1 MKKFR
6 IGDRVKFLNEKGGG
20 TVVAI
25 KNEHELIVQL
35 PDGIEIPYTTAELI
49 QDTHQILTN
58 FSSTS
63 LNEAMPTDNKLIY
76 LAIESNTANAKDATE
91 YFFYLFNLSDFQFYF
106 TYSLGKNNVY
116 QCLADGKVQPY
127 EKQRIKTLSVSLLK
141 EADTHQFQMI
151 FFQNTLFVS
160 QTPVFETIKLNEK
173 TFSSDRFIQHPEFA
187 RPVFITIL
195 KEKFLDTPTEL
206 SQYLSPQNIRHFL
219 NEEDLKK
226 IQSLKEKKAEPSFTK
241 HFPKQKYPDELVMDL
256 HIEELVDNPADYSAH
271 QKLQIQLNY
280 FQRELHHAIAHNV
293 RKITVIHGVG
303 NGRLKQEVRAYLKTV
318 DEVKGVEDAP
328 LKMYGWG
335 ATVVYIK

>member
-6 IGDRVKFLNEKGGG
+6 IGDKVKFLNEKGGG

-25 KNEHELIVQL
+25 KNAYEVIVQL
-35 PDGIEIPYTTAELI
+35 PDGLEIPYPASELI
-49 QDTHQILTN
+49 SDTHQILIN
-58 FSSTS
+58 PSSAS
-63 LNEAMPTDNKLIY
+63 LEAVPTDNKLIY
-76 LAIESNTANAKDATE
+76 LAIESNTSQVKNATE

-173 TFSSDRFIQHPEFA
+173 TFSSDRFIHHPEFA
-187 RPVFITIL
+187 RPVWIMIL
-195 KEKFLDTPTEL
+195 KEKFSDTPTEL
-206 SQYLSPQNIRHFL
+206 SQYQSPQNIRHFL

-226 IQSLKEKKAEPSFTK
+226 IQSLQEKKAEVSSRK
-241 HFPKQKYPDELVMDL
+241 HFSKQKYPDEVVMDL
-256 HIEELVDNPADYSAH
+256 HIEELVDNPGDYSAH

-280 FQRELHHAIAHNV
+280 FQRELHQAIAHNV

-318 DEVKGVEDAP
+318 EEVKAVEDAP